1 MYVLYSIYSVS
12 LPMIASDSV
21 CLYTTDPYAPTRHT
35 QKYAPDRSQK
45 FHPLS
50 YKCRGT
56 TDRQKSDPRRFSGL
70 LI

>member
-1 MYVLYSIYSVS
+1 MYVLYSICSVS
-12 LPMIASDSV
+12 LPMIVSDLV
-21 CLYTTDPYAPTRHT
+21 RLYTTDLYAPTRHI

-50 YKCRGT
+50 YKYRGT
-56 TDRQKSDPRRFSGL
+56 TDRQKSDPQRSSGL